1 MAKNLKSAGSRI
13 YSICSPLRLKAR
25 GASSLEDGTPL
36 RVNYDS
42 HNGYSLYFDQPRLI
56 ERNLIPREEMSMQ
69 RIREWMAAHPDEA
82 AKVRAA
88 RVSPSGI
95 TWKRRRRFTNRS
107 PGRPRAAATYQ
118 KLGFTLTP
126 RAMHEDRMGTSN
138 RLAQA

>member
-42 HNGYSLYFDQPRLI
+42 HNGYSFTSISRALI

-69 RIREWMAAHPDEA
+69 RIREWMAAHPRRGSKGAGRAGITEWDNLEKAEA
-82 AKVRAA
+82 FYKSKSWTTSRRSDRSCVPLKRDGSQAA
-88 RVSPSGI
+88 RC
-95 TWKRRRRFTNRS
+95 
-107 PGRPRAAATYQ
+107 
-118 KLGFTLTP
+118 
-126 RAMHEDRMGTSN
+126 
-138 RLAQA
+138 